1 MDAVLHFLFVFP
13 AKNGEIAKLGLAILQ
28 VEAYNRAEFEID
40 KGEIPLK
47 ELSRIASAVQA
58 STTMAIDSLFK
69 QMKADGIDVI
79 GFGAGEPDF
88 NTPDAIKQAG
98 IEAIQNNFTR
108 YTPAAGTLELRQ
120 AACDRLR
127 ADCGVEYKP
136 SQVVVSSGAKH
147 LVYLALRA
155 LVNPGDEVI
164 LPAPYWV
171 SYIELIKMVGG
182 VPVVI
187 HTTEAEHFKLT
198 ADKLEAAVTPKTK
211 AIILNNPS
219 NPTGMMYGREELEA
233 IADVCVRNEVYVISD
248 EIYYSLAYDG
258 KQFTSFAA
266 LSPEAKELTILVN
279 GVSKSYAMT
288 GWRIGYACAND
299 QIAKV
304 MANYV
309 SHSTGSPVAISQKAA
324 VVALNAPQDEVE
336 AMRKAFEERR
346 NYIVEGMNAIPGVSC
361 IKPEGAFYVMMNLE
375 QLIGKTI
382 HGVEITNDDVF
393 ADAFLKHGLVAV
405 VPGSGFGAPNFVR
418 WSYATSL
425 DNIKE
430 GLARLEKFLKG

>member
-1 MDAVLHFLFVFP
+1 M
-13 AKNGEIAKLGLAILQ
+13 Q

-171 SYIELIKMVGG
+171 SYIELIKMMGG

-198 ADKLEAAVTPKTK
+198 ADKLEAAVTPRTK

>member
-1 MDAVLHFLFVFP
+1 M
-13 AKNGEIAKLGLAILQ
+13 
-28 VEAYNRAEFEID
+28 
-40 KGEIPLK
+40 K
-47 ELSRIASAVQA
+47 ELSRIATAVQA
-58 STTMAIDSLFK
+58 STTMAIDAMFK

-88 NTPDAIKQAG
+88 DTPDEIKAAG
-98 IEAIQNNFTR
+98 IAAIEQNVTR
-108 YTPAAGTLELRQ
+108 YTPAAGTVELRQ
-120 AACDRLR
+120 AVCDRMR
-127 ADCGVEYKP
+127 IDCGLEYKP

-171 SYIELIKMVGG
+171 SYYELIKMVGG
-182 VPVVI
+182 VPVVV
-187 HTTEAEHFKLT
+187 TATEAEHFKLT
-198 ADKLEAAVTPKTK
+198 AEKLSAAITPNTK

-219 NPTGMMYGREELEA
+219 NPTGMMYGRGELEA
-233 IADVCVRNEVYVISD
+233 IADVCVKHEVYVISD
-248 EIYYSLAYDG
+248 EIYYGLVYDG
-258 KQFTSFAA
+258 AAFTSFAG
-266 LSPEAKELTILVN
+266 LSPEVKELTILIN

-309 SHSTGSPVAISQKAA
+309 SHSTGSPVAISQKAS
-324 VVALNAPQDEVE
+324 VAALTGSQEKVE
-336 AMRKAFEERR
+336 TMRQAFEERR
-346 NYIVEGMNAIPGVSC
+346 NYIVERMNAIPGVSC

-375 QLIGKTI
+375 KLIGKTI
-382 HGVEITNDDVF
+382 HGVEITDDDVF
-393 ADAFLKHGLVAV
+393 ADAFLKYGLVAV

-418 WSYATSL
+418 WSYATSM

-430 GLARLEKFLKG
+430 GLDRLEKFLQG